1 MCIISVTMRPPT
13 NIKIGIRL
21 QASVVIGAVALWFV
35 SIARIAG
42 SSYRRPGLRFWEV
55 VFGISAVTALA
66 FVFSLW
72 LSYLRST
79 RAHGA
84 WVSAAT
90 MAVLTPIILYVFLC
104 LANS

>member
-1 MCIISVTMRPPT
+1 MRPP
-13 NIKIGIRL
+13 NYIKIGIRL
-21 QASVVIGAVALWFV
+21 QASVVIAAVALWFV
-35 SIARIAG
+35 SIAGIAG

-55 VFGISAVTALA
+55 VFGISACTALV
-66 FVFSLW
+66 FIFSLW

-79 RAHGA
+79 RAYGG

-90 MAVLTPIILYVFLC
+90 LAILVPIFLYVFLY